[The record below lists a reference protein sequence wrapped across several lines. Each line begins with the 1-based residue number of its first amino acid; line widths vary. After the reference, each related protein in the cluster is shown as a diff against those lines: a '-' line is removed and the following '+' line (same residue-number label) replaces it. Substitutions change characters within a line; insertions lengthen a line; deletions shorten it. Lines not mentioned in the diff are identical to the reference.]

1 MSSPEVKK
9 KETIIE
15 HLKNTI
21 QASRTV
27 SNTTTTTPPPPLYDG
42 ITAPSVLPSTASMN
56 TTAHLARGAASSL
69 ESAAGAVGAASGM
82 TSNDTLHDW
91 SDAESRN
98 RITENLRRA
107 LSVNDQ
113 TNRAGYETVAVL
125 GRQKEVLHHTLE
137 NVGETRENLA
147 EARRNIRRVR
157 MGVYKDYLWKGL
169 TIFLLLV
176 WLCLVIYLKFV
187 RRK

>member
-1 MSSPEVKK
+1 MSGQDIKK

-15 HLKNTI
+15 HLKHTI
-21 QASRTV
+21 QASSTV
-27 SNTTTTTPPPPLYDG
+27 PHTNTSPPPPLYDG
-42 ITAPSVLPSTASMN
+42 VAAPSLFPSTSP
-56 TTAHLARGAASSL
+56 TTLDAPPL
-69 ESAAGAVGAASGM
+69 ASG
-82 TSNDTLHDW
+82 TTEHDPLHEW
-91 SDAESRN
+91 SDTESRN

-107 LSVNDQ
+107 LSVNER

-137 NVGETRENLA
+137 SVGETRENLV
-147 EARRNIRRVR
+147 EARRNIRRIR
-157 MGVYKDYLWKGL
+157 MGVYKEYLWKGL

-176 WLCLVIYLKFV
+176 WLCLVIYLRFV